1 MAFEINVKFDK
12 RRLVFKISLSKPVF
26 FKCGRMRAVLSDLGI
41 IDSRKD
47 MLTISVIWGTNSA
60 LHSFRSQVGK
70 GSSSHDLTGD
80 SLIIFHI
87 YASVASIKVFSGNQ
101 KTVCH
106 RTSCMYIC

>member
-1 MAFEINVKFDK
+1 
-12 RRLVFKISLSKPVF
+12 
-26 FKCGRMRAVLSDLGI
+26 MRTVLSDLGI
-41 IDSRKD
+41 IDSRND

-87 YASVASIKVFSGNQ
+87 SASVASIKVFSGTPEKQFEVIIQYFN
-101 KTVCH
+101 T
-106 RTSCMYIC
+106 I